1 MAAKPVAP
9 RTTNKTRL
17 ERLAE
22 RLAGRRVVRLGLAAF
37 SGVGLALAFAP
48 YDLLPALAA
57 YSALLVLLEAGDA
70 RVRRRSLER
79 FLTGF
84 AFGFGFHLMGLWWI
98 GAAFLVDADAY
109 AWLMPLAVVGLP
121 LLLAPFSGIAAMC
134 VGLAPR
140 GMAWRA
146 VALALGVAGTEL
158 ARGLVLTGF
167 PWNAAG
173 MGLTQSIL
181 LAQSASA
188 VGVNGLAIPA
198 VLIGALPVVLA
209 ERESRWLAV
218 PTGLMLAAMATY
230 GGYRLWTAPEIAADA
245 PLIRIVQPAVPQDE
259 KWAPE
264 HQAEIWQRLLE
275 LTAEPGP
282 APAAGEEA
290 LPRPSV
296 VIWPETAIPFQ
307 WRAPSAPQ
315 AALAGALGPETQLI
329 TGAVELAAT
338 ADGRTVGYNAL
349 FVMSPEGRLVGRYD
363 KAHLVPFGE
372 YLPFSALMARL
383 GLSGLAANGGEFVAG
398 DGPVTLQVAGLPPF
412 QPLICYEVIFP
423 HGAGEPPARW
433 IVNLTNDSWFGNTP
447 GPRQHLRHAQL
458 RAIERGLPVVRAA
471 NTGISAVIDAQGRI
485 AGSLRLKA
493 IGTLTERLPP
503 PQPSHYSGL
512 SDLLLFVIL
521 FLGGVSLGVVRVIT
535 VARRRP
541 QDADGT

>member
-1 MAAKPVAP
+1 MAVKAAEP
-9 RTTNKTRL
+9 RRTISARL

-22 RLAGRRVVRLGLAAF
+22 RLARRRIVRLALAAL
-37 SGVGLALAFAP
+37 SGVGLALAFPP

-57 YSALLVLLEAGDA
+57 YSALLVLLEAGEA
-70 RVRRRSLER
+70 RVRRRALER

-109 AWLMPLAVVGLP
+109 AWLMPLAVLGLP
-121 LLLAPFSGIAAMC
+121 LLLAPFSGLAALL

-140 GMAWRA
+140 TVAWRA
-146 VALALGVAGTEL
+146 LALALAVAATEL
-158 ARGLVLTGF
+158 LRGVVLTGF

-173 MGLTQSIL
+173 IGLTQTTL
-181 LAQSASA
+181 LAQSAAA

-209 ERESRWLAV
+209 ERNSRWLAV
-218 PTGLMLAAMATY
+218 PTGLILAAMATY
-230 GGYRLWTAPEIAADA
+230 GGYRLWTAPETAADA

-259 KWAPE
+259 KWAAE
-264 HQAEIWQRLLE
+264 HRAEIWQRLLT

-282 APAAGEEA
+282 KPAPGEA
-290 LPRPSV
+290 PQPRPAV
-296 VIWPETAIPFQ
+296 VIWPETAIPFL
-307 WRAPSAPQ
+307 WRAPSGPQ
-315 AALAGALGPETQLI
+315 AELAGALGPDTRLI
-329 TGAVELAAT
+329 TGAIEMERAADDRVLT
-338 ADGRTVGYNAL
+338 YNAL

-372 YLPFSALMARL
+372 YLPFSSLMARL
-383 GLSGLAANGGEFVAG
+383 GLSGLAANGGEFVSG
-398 DGPVTLQVAGLPPF
+398 DGPLTLSADGVPPF

-423 HGAGEPPARW
+423 HGASEPAARW
-433 IVNLTNDSWFGNTP
+433 IVNITNDSWFGNTP

-471 NTGISAVIDAQGRI
+471 NTGISAFIDAEGRI
-485 AGSLRLKA
+485 VGHLRLNA
-493 IGTLTERLPP
+493 TGTLTERLPP
-503 PQPSHYSGL
+503 PHSSDYAHL

-521 FLGGVSLGVVRVIT
+521 LVGAVSLGIARVTEVVRDRHKRVKH
-535 VARRRP
+535 P
-541 QDADGT
+541 